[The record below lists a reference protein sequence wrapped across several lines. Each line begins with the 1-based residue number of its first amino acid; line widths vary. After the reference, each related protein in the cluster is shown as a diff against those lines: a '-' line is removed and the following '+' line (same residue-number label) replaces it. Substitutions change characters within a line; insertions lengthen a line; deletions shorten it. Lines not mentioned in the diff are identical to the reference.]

1 MYLDFFKL
9 KQLPFRLTADPR
21 FHFENAQRTDA
32 TKHLL
37 TALTG
42 HAPAEGDGCILVGG
56 EAGIGKTILV
66 QHALGRLP
74 NKFSVV
80 QIRQPEI
87 SVAEFHEAFVT
98 ELEGGV
104 PASRSPGTAANL
116 NASLE
121 RQAALGRRVVLFLD
135 NAEVLSEELLEEILR
150 LPWRSEAAQRSLR
163 VVLAARPHLAGILRK
178 PRFEGRAS
186 RLGLHI
192 ELMPLTNAESRGYM
206 EHRLAVAG
214 RADGDIFGDDALAEI
229 QRFTGGV
236 PRLINTLADAALMA
250 AFNRDHSS
258 VSAFD
263 IRGAAKQLQWVEYD
277 ARVDPGVHPVNNA
290 EEGSIGHIRIEHEN
304 AVVADFDLP
313 LGKISLG
320 RSANNDVRVESRFV
334 SRNHCQVV
342 TTAHYSVIEDL
353 QSQNGLSVGSMRVS
367 VHRLQHGDRVQ
378 MGDHILVYSR
388 LPLRGRSNTSVFPMR
403 LGAPSGVLDTGQ
415 TGLIA
420 SVPDAQGGDA
430 ADE

>member
-1 MYLDFFKL
+1 MYLEFFKL

-21 FHFENAQRTDA
+21 FHFENGQRTDA
-32 TKHLL
+32 KKHLL
-37 TALTG
+37 AALTG
-42 HAPAEGDGCILVGG
+42 PAPAEGDGCTWVSGD
-56 EAGIGKTILV
+56 AGMGKTILV
-66 QHALGRLP
+66 QDTLAQLQ
-74 NKFSVV
+74 NKFIVV

-87 SVAEFHEAFVT
+87 SVAEFHEAIVA
-98 ELEGGV
+98 ELDGGL
-104 PASRSPGTAANL
+104 PAARHPGAAANL

-121 RQAALGRRVVLFLD
+121 RQAGLGRRVVLFLD
-135 NAEVLSEELLEEILR
+135 NGEVLTEDLLDEILR

-163 VVLAARPHLAGILRK
+163 VVLAARPSLGSILHK
-178 PRFEGRAS
+178 PRFEGRSS

-192 ELMPLTNAESRGYM
+192 ELAPLSAAESQGYI

-214 RADGDIFGDDALAEI
+214 RAGGGIFGHDALEEI

-250 AFNRDHSS
+250 AFNRDHNS
-258 VSAFD
+258 VSAFE
-263 IRGAAKQLQWVEYD
+263 IRNAAKQLQWVEYE
-277 ARVDPGVHPVNNA
+277 ARVDRGAHAPTEA
-290 EEGSIGHIRIEHEN
+290 EEGSIGHVRIEHEN
-304 AVVADFDLP
+304 MVVADFDLP

-320 RSANNDVRVESRFV
+320 RSPNNDVKIESRFV

-353 QSQNGLSVGSMRVS
+353 QSQNGLTVGSRRVS

-378 MGDHILVYSR
+378 MGEHILVYTR
-388 LPLRGRSNTSVFPMR
+388 LPLRGRPNISAFPMR
-403 LGAPSGVLDTGQ
+403 LGGPSGVVDTGQ

-420 SVPDAQGGDA
+420 SVPEANGGGPT
-430 ADE
+430 DE